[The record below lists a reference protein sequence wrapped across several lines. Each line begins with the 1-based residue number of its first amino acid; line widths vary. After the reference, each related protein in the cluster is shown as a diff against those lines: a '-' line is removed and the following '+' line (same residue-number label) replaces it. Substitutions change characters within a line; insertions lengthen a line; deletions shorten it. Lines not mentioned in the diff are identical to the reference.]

1 MQKKYLQLFSFL
13 GLMLAGLGSALP
25 VWAQPAPPCD
35 PGAGGINLGDC
46 LRLSDDS
53 LVSSVYNNPASLV
66 NLLARNLFVVAGV
79 FLFGL
84 MLMAGLKIIAGGK
97 GGKQGLDEAKTMLTS
112 VAIGFA
118 IMFAAYWI
126 VQIVKILTGAN
137 IVL

>member
-1 MQKKYLQLFSFL
+1 MKKKYLHLL
-13 GLMLAGLGSALP
+13 TVGGLVAGWIKSTTI
-25 VWAQPAPPCD
+25 VWAQPSPPCD

-53 LVSSVYNNPASLV
+53 LVSSVYNNPATLV

-79 FLFGL
+79 FLFGM
-84 MLMAGLKIIAGGK
+84 MLVAGLKIIASGK

>member
-1 MQKKYLQLFSFL
+1 MAGGLVITATQLTST
-13 GLMLAGLGSALP
+13 

-35 PGAGGINLGDC
+35 PGSGGINLGDC

-53 LVSSVYNNPASLV
+53 LVSSVYNNPAALV

-84 MLMAGLKIIAGGK
+84 FLLAGLKIIASGK

-126 VQIVKILTGAN
+126 VQIVKIITGAN